1 MRGIGVAGR
10 RPLRL
15 GVRKLDAVAQ
25 RAFLAGRV
33 WLDREIGGA
42 HDADGRAAHRLARDA
57 DDVRAGRAVDAQ
69 PLVDVS
75 RRVLADV
82 RDRRVGQAVG
92 AEIDA
97 RVLARR
103 RCGLHDGALQA
114 HGGGVA
120 LLECRGVLLRRLCLS
135 RALGVHR
142 GGPNPGV
149 GGSACRGGSM

>member
-1 MRGIGVAGR
+1 VCGWIARS
-10 RPLRL
+10 
-15 GVRKLDAVAQ
+15 
-25 RAFLAGRV
+25 
-33 WLDREIGGA
+33 
-42 HDADGRAAHRLARDA
+42 AAPTTPTAAPRRLARDA
-57 DDVRAGRAVDAQ
+57 DDVRAGRAVEAQ
-69 PLVDVS
+69 PRVDVR

-82 RDRRVGQAVG
+82 SDRWVGEAVG

-149 GGSACRGGSM
+149 GGGACRAE